1 MPTPEETARQARGRL
16 LVGGDWSDATSGK
29 TFESINPADESVI
42 ATVAEAGEADADRAI
57 AAARE
62 ALEGPWGRMAAAERG
77 KILWRMG
84 DLIQAQVQSIAM
96 VETLDTGK
104 TLFDS
109 GKIELPMAAA
119 IFQYY
124 AGAATKL
131 SGRTL
136 DANPSAF
143 TYTLKEP
150 VGVVA
155 AIVPWNFPFLLAAW
169 KVAPALAAGCVVIV
183 KPASQTPLSALE
195 MGRVGLEAGL
205 PPGVLQVLPGP
216 GATVG
221 MALVRKPGVDKVA
234 FTGSTSVG
242 QEVARQAAGTLKRLS
257 LELGGKSPNVVFAD
271 ADVDAAIKGVFSGIF
286 YNKGEVCAAGSRLLV
301 EDAVHDEVVEKL
313 AARAEA
319 VVLGDPRDKATRM
332 GPVISRRQ
340 MDTVLGYVEAGKK
353 DGAKLVAGGRR
364 ADEVNAGKGFFVRPT
379 VFDGVAPEMT
389 IAREEIFGPVL
400 ATLRF
405 NGVEDAIAKA
415 NATIY
420 GLAAGVWTR
429 DVAKAHRTAR
439 AIKAGTV
446 WINTYNLYDP
456 GLPFG
461 GFKASGFGRELG
473 LEALDAYLETKSVWL
488 DLGR

>member
-1 MPTPEETARQARGRL
+1 
-16 LVGGDWSDATSGK
+16 
-29 TFESINPADESVI
+29 
-42 ATVAEAGEADADRAI
+42 
-57 AAARE
+57 
-62 ALEGPWGRMAAAERG
+62 
-77 KILWRMG
+77 
-84 DLIQAQVQSIAM
+84 
-96 VETLDTGK
+96 
-104 TLFDS
+104 
-109 GKIELPMAAA
+109 
-119 IFQYY
+119 
-124 AGAATKL
+124 
-131 SGRTL
+131 
-136 DANPSAF
+136 
-143 TYTLKEP
+143 
-150 VGVVA
+150 
-155 AIVPWNFPFLLAAW
+155 
-169 KVAPALAAGCVVIV
+169 
-183 KPASQTPLSALE
+183 